1 MSTKLRKGRAD
12 LRRDMV
18 LDAAE
23 DYVDLSWYIHE
34 VRKALGISDG
44 HEIMSETADAI
55 RDLLSAGYIRAGY
68 LTGEGFEAWDE
79 SPDGVR
85 DRLIAEWLK
94 MGRTPEMWEVAWFEA
109 TPKGKDYAKRA
120 GE

>member
-1 MSTKLRKGRAD
+1 MSAKLRKGRAD

-34 VRKALGISDG
+34 VRKALGLSDE
-44 HEIMSETADAI
+44 HEIMSETTDAI
-55 RDLLSAGYIRAGY
+55 YYLIGEGYICAGY

-79 SPDGVR
+79 SPDSVR
-85 DRLIAEWLK
+85 DRLIAEWLE
-94 MGRTPEMWEVAWFEA
+94 MGRIPEMWEVAWFEA
-109 TPKGKDYAKRA
+109 TPKGKDYAERA